1 MNEDFRDIIGALLEE
16 GARFLVAGAHALA
29 VHGIPRATG
38 DLDLWI
44 ERNPDNAERVWRS
57 IIRFGAP
64 VEALDISVEDLCEP
78 ELVIQIGLPPRRVD
92 ILTDLTGV
100 DFGSAWDSRVVLAIG
115 ELDVPFL
122 GRESLIQNK
131 RATGRLK
138 DLADLEALGESP
150 RSA

>member
-1 MNEDFRDIIGALLEE
+1 LNEDFRDIIGALLEE

>member
-1 MNEDFRDIIGALLEE
+1 MNEDFRDIIRALLEE

-44 ERNPDNAERVWRS
+44 ERDPDNAERVWRS
-57 IIRFGAP
+57 IVRFGAP
-64 VEALDISVEDLCEP
+64 VEELDVSVEDLSKP

-100 DFGSAWDSRVVLAIG
+100 DFGRAWDSRVVLAVG
-115 ELDVPFL
+115 ELEVPFL
-122 GRESLIQNK
+122 GRDSLIQNK
-131 RATGRLK
+131 RSTGRLK

-150 RSA
+150 

>member
-1 MNEDFRDIIGALLEE
+1 LNEDFRDIIRTLLEG

-44 ERNPDNAERVWRS
+44 ERDPDNAERVWRS

-64 VEALDISVEDLCEP
+64 VEALDVSVEDLSEP
-78 ELVIQIGLPPRRVD
+78 ELDIQIGLPPKRVD

-100 DFGSAWDSRVVLAIG
+100 AFGSAWESRVVLAIG

-150 RSA
+150 